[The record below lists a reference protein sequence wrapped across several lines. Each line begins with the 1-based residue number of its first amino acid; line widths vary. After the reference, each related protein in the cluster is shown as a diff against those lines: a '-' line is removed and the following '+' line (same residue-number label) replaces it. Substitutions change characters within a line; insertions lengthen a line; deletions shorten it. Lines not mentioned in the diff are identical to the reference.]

1 MKTGRSRDVVQ
12 GAPINIFGNYR
23 NFLMNA
29 FDTIMVGNF
38 DSNTGYL
45 LCRTYCIFNIC
56 GVSQSGY
63 CLMLTLNGFRLLRT
77 SSTVS
82 PKDDRPTGNTVVFE
96 FLAKYVN
103 RLYVPWKEYLRGERC
118 C

>member
-1 MKTGRSRDVVQ
+1 MKTGRSSDVVQ
-12 GAPINIFGNYR
+12 GAPTNTIVKILNNINVMR
-23 NFLMNA
+23 NFC
-29 FDTIMVGNF
+29 GN
-38 DSNTGYL
+38 L
-45 LCRTYCIFNIC
+45 LCETYCIFNIC

-103 RLYVPWKEYLRGERC
+103 RLYVLWKEYPRGSVARVPRK
-118 C
+118 